1 MTKSPNSN
9 NQSEPGSNQRLRFLL
24 LIRTGIALGIPLL
37 AGVAGGAW
45 WLWVFVQ
52 KDLAPLV
59 QKNLTQTLK
68 RPVQLGRVERFSL
81 TGLRFGP
88 TSVPATPTDPDRAS
102 VKAVEV
108 GFNPLHLVFT
118 RTLKLNVTLVQ
129 PDVYIEQDAEGNWLS
144 TIPAAEQK
152 PGLIKTELDTIQFNK
167 ADVALVPHRKT
178 GNTKQPFKIAQVNGS
193 GQLLDQN
200 QLIVFYLNGQP
211 VTGGTVEIQ
220 GESRFKA
227 QQTNLQLQGQ
237 NLLASDVTRL
247 VELPIDLQAGRADGN
262 LTVQLRP
269 KQQPSLLGTVD
280 LKAVTAQVNQL
291 PQPFINT
298 QGTLRFKQTQIRLE
312 NVSTSYGKIPAIA
325 NGVLDTQANFNL
337 TARVNRVTLAKAQ
350 DTLKVKSPVPVT
362 GVVRADLRVTGPI
375 LKPILS
381 GTVATTQP
389 ARIDRVKFSTIRSRF
404 TFSSAAAVIT
414 LKDIQAI
421 PAAGGQIIGAGTIK
435 LGQEPGLGFDMVAE
449 NVPGDA
455 IARLYGVSPQIKIGT
470 VSAKTQVSGTLT
482 NLQTIVN
489 WQAPQ
494 AIYPARG
501 KVIIAGTN
509 NFLFRDTVV
518 NVAGG
523 TVRAVGQLAN
533 GRWQASGRAVGVQLR
548 RLAQVP
554 PALQTPLSG
563 TFKLSG
569 TTESFNPETIRAN
582 GSGRVNIAGG
592 TVTASNIQLA
602 EGRWQGSGTATG
614 IQLGRILPQLPSQ
627 LQGRLNG
634 RFNLSGSLAA
644 ITPETVQG
652 NGSGSLQVA
661 DGTVTATNVTLRD
674 GRWQGSFAA
683 DKVEMENLAQ
693 LTALS
698 RFSPQLQGRISG
710 SVNASGPLTA
720 FNVAAIQ
727 AKGQLRLLDFAANG
741 LDFDPVLSGEL
752 SVFPRQGVN
761 LHLAG
766 VQDRISLV
774 LSPTYR
780 PVSFFVRR
788 DEAIV
793 TGRSRGD
800 LLLVRSDSLPI
811 SIFKTIAPLP
821 PALASQPV
829 SGELSGNLAINLNT
843 FAVEG
848 NVAIARP
855 AIGTIKGDSFLG
867 QLRYANGAVTLT
879 DGEFTQGESRYALAG
894 SISQSPN
901 GPQFQG
907 KVKIAQGQVQNVLT
921 ALQLYD
927 LQDFRRGLQPPTY
940 ARASVVQT
948 VPVGLPNAPLL
959 TQLRRFSEIE
969 ALLQQQ
975 RSTREQ
981 SPLPQSLADLKGT
994 FDGEISVSGSL
1005 KTGVAVKFDLQ
1016 GQNWQWDTYKADQ
1029 IIAQGSFE
1037 NGVLTLLPLRIESD
1051 ETLVALNAQVGGTE
1065 QSGQLRVRNFPL
1077 DILKNFVKLPV
1088 DLTGQLNATATL
1100 GGSKANPQAIG
1111 ELTLVQGTLNQKPVE
1126 SAQGSFSYSNARL
1139 NFGSSV
1145 MVSGPDPIAITGS
1158 VPYLLPFA
1166 AVKPDSD
1173 QIRLDVNV
1181 QNEGLALLN
1190 LLTNQVAWRDGQGQV
1205 QVQVRGTLEQPVA
1218 TGIATVNN
1226 ATISAQ
1232 ALPELLTDVT
1242 GTVQFNRDRIQVEGV
1257 QGKFSRGNVQ
1267 ARGVIPIFTRL
1278 EPDDPDRANPLTVTL
1293 DQLAL
1298 NLNGLYRG
1306 GVNGNVEI
1314 TGSALNPIIG
1324 GEVQL
1329 ARGQVSLPESGATA
1343 PTPAAAST
1351 DATSSGG
1358 ATKQVEE
1365 GAVGEE
1371 SDGTVPELNNLRLT
1385 LGEGIQIT
1393 RPPVLNFQATGSLTL
1408 NGNRN
1413 DLSPDGVIKLRRGGI
1428 NLFTTQFVLDRD
1440 NQNTATFSPNQG
1452 LDPNLDIEL
1461 VAAVPEVTQRRRVP
1475 DSSLSSEI
1483 NQPLSTELGALETVR
1498 VQARVTGPA
1507 SQLFDNLE
1515 LTSDP
1520 ARSESEII
1528 ALLGGGFVNTLGRG
1542 DSTLGFANLASS
1554 ALLGNFQGTVTNI
1567 GNAFGLSEL
1576 RLFPT
1581 VITSER
1587 SRTSSTLGLAAE
1599 AGINISRN
1607 VSISI
1612 LRVLT
1617 ADQPTQFGF
1626 NYRVND
1632 TVRLRTSTDLSG
1644 DSRAVVEY
1652 ENRF

>member
-1 MTKSPNSN
+1 M
-9 NQSEPGSNQRLRFLL
+9 LL
-24 LIRTGIALGIPLL
+24 LSRTGIALGIPLL
-37 AGVAGGAW
+37 AGLAGGAW
-45 WLWVFVQ
+45 WLWIFVQ

-108 GFNPLHLVFT
+108 GFNPLQLVFT

-129 PDVYIEQDAEGNWLS
+129 PDVYIEQDAKGDWLS
-144 TIPAAEQK
+144 TLPDAEQK
-152 PGLIKTELDTIQFNK
+152 PGLIKTELDIINFNK
-167 ADVALVPHRKT
+167 ADVALVRHRKT
-178 GNTKQPFKIAQVNGS
+178 GNTKQPFKLAQVNGS

-200 QLIVFYLNGQP
+200 QLLAFHLNGQP

-220 GESRFKA
+220 GESRFKT
-227 QQTNLQLQGQ
+227 QQINLQLQVQ

-247 VELPIDLQAGRADGN
+247 IELPLLLQAGRVDSN

-269 KQQPSLLGTVD
+269 EQQPTLLGTAG
-280 LKAVTAQVNQL
+280 LKGVTAQVNQL

-298 QGTLRFKQTQIRLE
+298 QGTLRFQGTQVRLE

-325 NGVLDTQANFNL
+325 NGVLDTGANFNL
-337 TARVNRVTLAKAQ
+337 TARVNGVTLANAR
-350 DTLKVKSPVPVT
+350 DTLKIELPVPVT

-375 LKPILS
+375 LKPIVS
-381 GTVATTQP
+381 GTVATTKP
-389 ARIDRVKFSTIRSRF
+389 ARIDRVNFSTIRSRF
-404 TFSSAAAVIT
+404 VFSTAASAVTF
-414 LKDIQAI
+414 KDIQAI
-421 PAAGGQIIGAGTIK
+421 PAAGGQITGAGTIK
-435 LGQEPGLGFDMVAE
+435 LGQPSLGFDAVAQ

-455 IARLYGVSPQIKIGT
+455 IARLYGVSPQIKIGS
-470 VSAKTQVSGTLT
+470 VRAKTQVSGTLT

-494 AIYPARG
+494 ATYPARG
-501 KVIIAGTN
+501 KVIIAGTDT
-509 NFLFRDTVV
+509 FLLRDTVV

-523 TVRAVGQLAN
+523 TVRASGQLAN
-533 GRWQASGRAVGVQLR
+533 GRWQASGRAAGVQVG

-554 PALQTPLSG
+554 PALQAPLSG

-569 TTESFNPETIRAN
+569 TTESLQPETIRAT
-582 GSGRVNIAGG
+582 GSVAVNIAGG
-592 TVTASNIQLA
+592 TVTAPNIQLA
-602 EGRWQGSGTATG
+602 GGRWQGSGTASG
-614 IQLGRILPQLPSQ
+614 IQLGRILPQLPPQ

-634 RFNLSGSLAA
+634 RFNLSGGMAA
-644 ITPETVQG
+644 ITPESIRG

-683 DKVEMENLAQ
+683 DRVEMGPLAQ
-693 LTALS
+693 FPALKG
-698 RFSPQLQGRISG
+698 RFSPQLQGRISA
-710 SVNASGPLTA
+710 SVNASGPLAA

-727 AKGQLRLLDFAANG
+727 AEGQLRLLDFAANG
-741 LDFDPVLSGEL
+741 LDFDPVLSGNFSIL
-752 SVFPRQGVN
+752 PGQGVN
-761 LHLAG
+761 LQLAG
-766 VQDRISLV
+766 VQDRIELV

-788 DEAIV
+788 DEAVI

-800 LLLVRSDSLPI
+800 VLLVKSENLPI

-821 PALASQPV
+821 AAIASQPV

-843 FAVEG
+843 FAVDG

-855 AIGTIKGDSFLG
+855 AFGTIKGDSFVG
-867 QLRYANGAVTLT
+867 QLGYANGVATLT
-879 DGEFTQGESRYALAG
+879 GGEFTQGESRYALAG
-894 SISQSPN
+894 GISQSPN

-907 KVKIAQGQVQNVLT
+907 KVKITQGQVENVLT
-921 ALQLYD
+921 ALQFYE

-940 ARASVVQT
+940 ARASAVRP
-948 VPVGLPNAPLL
+948 VPVGLPSAPLL

-981 SPLPQSLADLKGT
+981 APFPPSLADLKGT
-994 FDGEISVSGSL
+994 FNGEISASGSL

-1037 NGVLTLLPLRIESD
+1037 NGVLTLLPLRIESE
-1051 ETLVALNAQVGGTE
+1051 ETLVVLNAQVGETR

-1077 DILKNFVKLPV
+1077 DVVKNFVELPV
-1088 DLTGQLNATATL
+1088 DLTGQMNATATL
-1100 GGSKANPQAIG
+1100 GGNIANPQAIG
-1111 ELTLVQGTLNQKPVE
+1111 ELTLVQGSLNRKPVE
-1126 SAQGSFSYSNARL
+1126 SAQGTFSYANARL
-1139 NFGSSV
+1139 NFGSNV
-1145 MVSGPDPIAITGS
+1145 VISGPDPIAITGS
-1158 VPYLLPFA
+1158 VPYPLPFA
-1166 AVKPDSD
+1166 TVKPDSD
-1173 QIRLDVNV
+1173 QIRLDANV

-1205 QVQVRGTLEQPVA
+1205 QLQVRGTLEQPVA

-1232 ALPELLTDVT
+1232 AFPEPLTDVT
-1242 GTVQFNRDRIQVEGV
+1242 GTAQFNRDRIQVEGV

-1267 ARGVIPIFTRL
+1267 ARGVIPIFARL
-1278 EPDDPDRANPLTVTL
+1278 SPDDPDRANLLTVTL
-1293 DQLAL
+1293 DQLDL
-1298 NLNGLYRG
+1298 NLKDLYQG
-1306 GVNGNVEI
+1306 GANGNVEI
-1314 TGSALNPIIG
+1314 TGSALSPILG
-1324 GEVQL
+1324 GEVL
-1329 ARGQVSLPESGATA
+1329 LTRGQVNLPDSEAVPTVGQGA
-1343 PTPAAAST
+1343 
-1351 DATSSGG
+1351 GG
-1358 ATKQVEE
+1358 AG
-1365 GAVGEE
+1365 GAG
-1371 SDGTVPELNNLRLT
+1371 GMVPEFNNLQLT
-1385 LGEGIQIT
+1385 LGERIEIT
-1393 RPPVLNFQATGSLTL
+1393 RPPVLNFLATGTLTI

-1413 DLSPDGVIKLRRGGI
+1413 DMRPDGIIKLRRGGI
-1428 NLFTTQFVLDRD
+1428 NLFTTQFNLARS
-1440 NQNTATFSPNQG
+1440 NENTATFSPDQG

-1461 VAAVPEVTQRRRVP
+1461 VAVVPEVTQRRVP
-1475 DSSLSSEI
+1475 DSPLSSEI
-1483 NQPLSTELGALETVR
+1483 NQPLSTELGGLQTVR
-1498 VQARVTGPA
+1498 VQATVTGSA

-1515 LTSDP
+1515 LTSNP
-1520 ARSESEII
+1520 SRSESEIV
-1528 ALLGGGFVNTLGRG
+1528 ALLGGGFINTLGRG
-1542 DSTLGFANLASS
+1542 DDSTLGLANFAS
-1554 ALLGNFQGTVTNI
+1554 AAVLGNFQGTITNI

-1576 RLFPT
+1576 RLSPT
-1581 VITSER
+1581 LITSEQA
-1587 SRTSSTLGLAAE
+1587 SRSTLGLSAE
-1599 AGINISRN
+1599 AIIDISGN
-1607 VSISI
+1607 VSVSL

-1626 NYRVND
+1626 SYRVND
-1632 TVRLRTSTDLSG
+1632 KVRLRTSTDLSG

-1652 ENRF
+1652 DNRF